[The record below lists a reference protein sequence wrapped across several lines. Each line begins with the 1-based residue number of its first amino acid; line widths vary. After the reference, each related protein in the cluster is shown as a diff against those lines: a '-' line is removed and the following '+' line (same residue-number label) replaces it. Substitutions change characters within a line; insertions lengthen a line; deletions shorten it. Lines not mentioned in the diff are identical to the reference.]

1 MDEDSRG
8 DRVSWF
14 LIEEGWEVVD
24 TSGRLAGEVHEV
36 VGDRDADIFDGLRV
50 MTPGGI
56 ESYVP
61 AERVGRI
68 EDGRVAVRIDAGAL
82 PDEQAAPPRGREVR
96 RDRSEL

>member
-1 MDEDSRG
+1 MS
-8 DRVSWF
+8 VSWF

-24 TSGRLAGEVHEV
+24 TSGRVAGEVHEV

-61 AERVGRI
+61 ADRVGEI
-68 EDGRVAVRIDAGAL
+68 EDGRVAVSVDAGAL
-82 PDEQAAPPRGREVR
+82 PDEGADPPGGQEVR
-96 RDRSEL
+96 RDRAAGL